1 MALPVT
7 SAGRV
12 TRPRFMRQPQDLQ
25 TYTSAVKSM
34 HLSYRIASTGGGT
47 GRYGAVD
54 FSFSAWAFG
63 WRTPRDNGGEA
74 VNLPFSWTLVVTNKR
89 VRCALTGENPGARLP
104 VSERF
109 AEADVAHFGNI
120 RGTV

>member
-7 SAGRV
+7 SVGRV

-54 FSFSAWAFG
+54 FREIVG
-63 WRTPRDNGGEA
+63 RQHN
-74 VNLPFSWTLVVTNKR
+74 
-89 VRCALTGENPGARLP
+89 VRGAHILLK
-104 VSERF
+104 VLARF
-109 AEADVAHFGNI
+109 RA
-120 RGTV
+120 RYR

>member
-25 TYTSAVKSM
+25 TYNYTSSVKSM

-47 GRYGAVD
+47 VRYGAVN
-54 FSFSAWAFG
+54 FREIVGRQHNVRSAHILL
-63 WRTPRDNGGEA
+63 N
-74 VNLPFSWTLVVTNKR
+74 VL
-89 VRCALTGENPGARLP
+89 ARF
-104 VSERF
+104 R
-109 AEADVAHFGNI
+109 A
-120 RGTV
+120 RYR